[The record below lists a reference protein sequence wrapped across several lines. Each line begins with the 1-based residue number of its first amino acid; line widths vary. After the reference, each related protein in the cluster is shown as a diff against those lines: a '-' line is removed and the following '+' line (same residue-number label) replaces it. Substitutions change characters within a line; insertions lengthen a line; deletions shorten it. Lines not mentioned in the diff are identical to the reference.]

1 VRHISLRAH
10 VLDAPNLETFFFAGA
25 DPAAAKYRWNQA
37 RAGEGKPCVRRVQ
50 ALPAPLCFSNEE
62 GDGAHHSSSVWAAAR
77 RAALSSALPMFST
90 FESSAGRAGCVS
102 YDRRSSA
109 QSCRGWRWKV
119 RRNVSV
125 NDNKRTD
132 FVLGRRSQATFAR
145 AGFEGLLNLVS
156 HCGVLGGLL
165 LLLAEG
171 DRAAGLYLAEQGRSR
186 NTEAIDRVLD
196 LPCCLR
202 RVLR

>member
-1 VRHISLRAH
+1 
-10 VLDAPNLETFFFAGA
+10 
-25 DPAAAKYRWNQA
+25 
-37 RAGEGKPCVRRVQ
+37 
-50 ALPAPLCFSNEE
+50 
-62 GDGAHHSSSVWAAAR
+62 
-77 RAALSSALPMFST
+77 
-90 FESSAGRAGCVS
+90 
-102 YDRRSSA
+102 
-109 QSCRGWRWKV
+109 V

-186 NTEAIDRVLD
+186 KHRGNRVLD
-196 LPCCLR
+196 LPCCLSG
-202 RVLR
+202 LRSIFCKNQQVAAGQDATRIRIRIRSIHWNNTR

>member
-1 VRHISLRAH
+1 
-10 VLDAPNLETFFFAGA
+10 
-25 DPAAAKYRWNQA
+25 
-37 RAGEGKPCVRRVQ
+37 
-50 ALPAPLCFSNEE
+50 
-62 GDGAHHSSSVWAAAR
+62 
-77 RAALSSALPMFST
+77 M
-90 FESSAGRAGCVS
+90 
-102 YDRRSSA
+102 
-109 QSCRGWRWKV
+109 

-186 NTEAIDRVLD
+186 NTEAIS
-196 LPCCLR
+196 
-202 RVLR
+202 

>member
-1 VRHISLRAH
+1 
-10 VLDAPNLETFFFAGA
+10 
-25 DPAAAKYRWNQA
+25 
-37 RAGEGKPCVRRVQ
+37 
-50 ALPAPLCFSNEE
+50 
-62 GDGAHHSSSVWAAAR
+62 
-77 RAALSSALPMFST
+77 M
-90 FESSAGRAGCVS
+90 
-102 YDRRSSA
+102 
-109 QSCRGWRWKV
+109 
-119 RRNVSV
+119 SV

-186 NTEAIDRVLD
+186 NTEAIVFRVLD
-196 LPCCLR
+196 LPCCRGAKSMQTCEKRPEKVSKLPTAAGFFGAPACR
-202 RVLR
+202 